1 MYRIEE
7 DSSMDEEFEQN
18 VKIILYE
25 MVEEGELTCDCEDCD
40 CQLVVTSD
48 F

>member
-1 MYRIEE
+1 MVHEE
-7 DSSMDEEFEQN
+7 LGLDAELERK

-40 CQLVVTSD
+40 CRLIVTSD

>member
-1 MYRIEE
+1 MIRRPQESL
-7 DSSMDEEFEQN
+7 DDEMERKG
-18 VKIILYE
+18 KIVLYE

-40 CQLVVTSD
+40 CRLVVTSD